1 MNRFVRIPITVMAC
15 VVWAGLALA
24 QAPPP
29 ATAGAPRLLPGK
41 GLVEGLA
48 RLRERHKVRVGVASC
63 PCRS

>member
-1 MNRFVRIPITVMAC
+1 MNRFVRIPITVMAS

-29 ATAGAPRLLPGK
+29 TAAGAPPPLSGK

-48 RLRERHKVRVGVASC
+48 RLRERHKVRVGVALC